1 MINLQ
6 KAIRDVLQQEFDKN
20 TEGLIFDVSLY
31 SVKSNSFLEKELPVG
46 DTYAVQQKRFIPVL
60 IEEINGTYANLQN
73 LTAAEAIVNATFLVP
88 TDETD
93 FNNMLIDETFVKVST
108 SLDKMRERLIS
119 RTLPLGG
126 KQIIKANDY
135 ELKVLN
141 DTNMLATDYI
151 EFSFKLLD
159 DNGGMIV
166 TDNDTFEF
174 KVVNG
179 NIVFE
184 KDDLTAT
191 WTNDN
196 SSIQKDVIYTV
207 NIFQSDNTLVA
218 NVLGGGT
225 SLNANIVN
233 ANSTYDDLVFGGSLM
248 SLFRIVVGSNSA
260 TFSLDLRDFET
271 YIPVIGS
278 VNDLDTSGTAAQ
290 YTTGELGTVV
300 FGFNIPNPT
309 TNVFTMGNGLN
320 YQQFELTLDAF
331 ITDKVFLGNDVKYY
345 LDNIE
350 IFPFFRDESFVSET
364 DPSQVVGQQIT
375 KHTAVQSVLG
385 KEYSIYLTNNS
396 KLIDIAKKITS
407 ETPNPNEVYTLRVK
421 YPLFEREYKVIIT
434 QGALGIGNNQPV
446 SLSIKLDLASN
457 ILITT

>member
-31 SVKSNSFLEKELPVG
+31 NVKSNSFLEQELPIG

-60 IEEINGTYANLQN
+60 IEEISGEYANLQN
-73 LTAAEAIVNATFLVP
+73 LTAAEAFVNATFLIP
-88 TDETD
+88 TDDTD
-93 FNNMLIDETFVKVST
+93 FNNMVIDETFSKVST
-108 SLDKMRERLIS
+108 ALDKMRERLIS

-135 ELKVLN
+135 RLKILN
-141 DTNMLATDYI
+141 DTNMLSDDYI
-151 EFSFKLLD
+151 DFTFKLLEDEDGVILTD
-159 DNGGMIV
+159 DDKLTIEKIGNQLKISFNNENWSAPININSNIRVILQPTSGGAVQAQIISSAGS
-166 TDNDTFEF
+166 F
-174 KVVNG
+174 
-179 NIVFE
+179 
-184 KDDLTAT
+184 
-191 WTNDN
+191 NDN
-196 SSIQKDVIYTV
+196 IP
-207 NIFQSDNTLVA
+207 
-218 NVLGGGT
+218 
-225 SLNANIVN
+225 
-233 ANSTYDDLVFGGSLM
+233 NSTMGFDDLVFGGLLM
-248 SLFRIVVGSNSA
+248 SLFVIRLGSANIIY
-260 TFSLDLRDFET
+260 SLELTDFET
-271 YIPVIGS
+271 YEPTTGS
-278 VNDLDTSGTAAQ
+278 KTDLDLSETAAQ

-331 ITDKVFLGNDVKYY
+331 ITDRVFVGNDVKYY

-350 IFPFFRDESFVSET
+350 IFPFFRDESFASET

-375 KHTAVQSVLG
+375 KHTAVQSILG
-385 KEYSIYLTNNS
+385 REYSIYLTNNS

-407 ETPNPNEVYTLRVK
+407 ETPNPNEVYTLKIK

-434 QGALGIGNNQPV
+434 QGALGIANNQPI

-457 ILITT
+457 ILL